1 MSAKQLVRI
10 AVALAV
16 LVVLWGAVEIF
27 SRPSDTTAVRFDLPA
42 LSAPDVDTVKIL
54 RPADTLTLVRG
65 EADRW
70 TVNGYLAAGQAVS
83 DLFRALK
90 DTSLAELVA
99 ENRASHASLGVDS
112 ATGKRLEFIKANRTL
127 ATVIVG
133 NRGPGWQGVYVRRPS
148 EDAVYLV
155 RADLGNPVERQLE
168 DWRDKQVAAVEPD
181 SVREVRVQRPKGGY
195 TLRRGDGG
203 WSFAGGAKADS
214 GEVRRMLEQYRTFFG
229 DGFPTKAQE
238 DSLDFRR
245 PHRRI
250 TLVGRSGPLAD
261 LVFDSTA
268 SWWYVRRAE
277 GGTVYR
283 LGSWRLSQL
292 VPSDSTLKAKP
303 DTASRHAEQRP

>member
-1 MSAKQLVRI
+1 MSAKQLLRI
-10 AVALAV
+10 ALALGV
-16 LVVLWGAVEIF
+16 LLVLWGAVEIF
-27 SRPSDTTAVRFDLPA
+27 SRPSDTTAARFDLPA
-42 LSAPDVDTVKIL
+42 LTAQDVDTVKIL
-54 RPADTLTLVRG
+54 RPTDTLVLVRG

-70 TVNGYLAAGQAVS
+70 TVNGYVASSQAVS
-83 DLFRALK
+83 DLFKALK

-99 ENRASHASLGVDS
+99 QNPASHSSLGVDS
-112 ATGKRLEFIKANRTL
+112 AKGKRVEFIKADRRL
-127 ATVIVG
+127 ATMIVG
-133 NRGPGWQGVYVRRPS
+133 NRGPGWQGIYVRRPA
-148 EDAVYLV
+148 EDAVYLI

-195 TLRRGDGG
+195 ILRRGDAG
-203 WSFAGGAKADS
+203 WSFASGVKADS
-214 GEVRRMLEQYRTFFG
+214 GEVRRMLEQYRTFTG

-250 TLVGRSGPLAD
+250 TLAGRSGPLAD

-283 LGSWRLSQL
+283 LGSWRMSQL
-292 VPSDSTLKAKP
+292 VPSDTSLKAKP
-303 DTASRHAEQRP
+303 DSATQPAKK